1 MNYTIRSSLNGDV
14 GEAYSRVLLLELADE
29 ELGEVDETGHCH
41 QPESLGPNRV
51 YSPLVA
57 NMTSMS
63 SSAMSECQPP
73 PSRSS
78 PWVIRLT
85 SNLLSSPDHT
95 GVVDKTDYQ
104 PRIVWGTHISTVR
117 PSSLEVILFKSSR
130 FCISASTVT
139 TLPSLCPNS
148 LYAASHFAFTSAKLL
163 ARLASIT
170 TFDPAL
176 AKRTAVEAPIPD
188 EAPVMRAIGISAM

>member
-1 MNYTIRSSLNGDV
+1 MNYTVRSSLKGDL
-14 GEAYSRVLLLELADE
+14 EKAHSRVLFLELADE

-41 QPESLGPNRV
+41 QSESPGPNRV

-63 SSAMSECQPP
+63 SSAMSSCQPLP
-73 PSRSS
+73 LHSS

-85 SNLLSSPDHT
+85 SNLLPSPDHT
-95 GVVDKTDYQ
+95 GVVDKTDCQ
-104 PRIVWGTHISTVR
+104 PRNVWGTHISTVK
-117 PSSLEVILFKSSR
+117 PSSLEVILLRSSR

-163 ARLASIT
+163 ARLASMT

-176 AKRTAVEAPIPD
+176 AKRTAVEAPMPD
-188 EAPVMRAIGISAM
+188 EAPVIRAIGISSM